1 MAESGIWREAYDN
14 DPAVIY
20 ELDEDLRF
28 VRCNAAWDR
37 FARENGAHKS
47 IGARV
52 LGRCIM
58 DFTPHALR
66 NFYRTAYDSVR
77 SFQRQWWHIYA
88 CSSPDLSRSIQMR
101 ILPAGTDGILV
112 VNTLIRE
119 EPHDERVRARVEQYT
134 DAEGTATMC
143 AHCRRAEHLS
153 QPGRWDW
160 VPSLLLSS
168 GTLVKPGLCQFCFAY
183 HYPPRP

>member
-1 MAESGIWREAYDN
+1 
-14 DPAVIY
+14 
-20 ELDEDLRF
+20 
-28 VRCNAAWDR
+28 
-37 FARENGAHKS
+37 
-47 IGARV
+47 
-52 LGRCIM
+52 
-58 DFTPHALR
+58 
-66 NFYRTAYDSVR
+66 
-77 SFQRQWWHIYA
+77 
-88 CSSPDLSRSIQMR
+88 MR